1 MDSVPASIDILPY
14 IRRAVGPDYPLIM
27 DSGVRSGEDI
37 LQALVLGANF
47 VMLGRPI
54 MFALGAGGA
63 HGLDS
68 LIEGLKYDLSTGMA
82 QIGLKAIADAC
93 PKNLAETDIFLPS
106 VSQERPDF
114 KGYL

>member
-1 MDSVPASIDILPY
+1 
-14 IRRAVGPDYPLIM
+14 M

-37 LQALVLGANF
+37 LKALVLGANF